1 MKKVTF
7 YIGLNDKD
15 TKVQKISTLEAYKV
29 IENTVCEFFGGATI
43 LEAKGVYTH
52 NDNTANVVR
61 EKSFAVEVIDFGQNE
76 NFDNSVKEFCRVV
89 KIALNQESIAVQYQN
104 FNGELI

>member
-7 YIGLNDKD
+7 LIGLNDKD

-29 IENTVCEFFGGATI
+29 IENTVCEFFGGGTI
-43 LEAKGVYTH
+43 LEAKGIYKH
-52 NDNTANVVR
+52 NDASEMVVR
-61 EKSFAVEVIDFGQNE
+61 EKSFWVEVIDFGQNE